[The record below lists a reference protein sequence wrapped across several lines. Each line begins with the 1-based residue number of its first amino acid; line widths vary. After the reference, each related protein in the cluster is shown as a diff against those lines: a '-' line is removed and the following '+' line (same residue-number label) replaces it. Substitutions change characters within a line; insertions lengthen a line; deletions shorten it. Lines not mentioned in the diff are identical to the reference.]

1 MNTNSRHAYL
11 IMVHKDMYSFEKLL
25 QLLDYELN
33 DIYVHVDLKCKNF
46 NYDLYKS
53 LINKS
58 KLIFIE
64 DRYSVIWGGVSQIDA
79 ELSLL
84 KTASKNGNYSYYHL
98 MSGSDLPLESPR
110 KIHQF
115 FNENDGKI
123 YLDIHPIDNPK
134 NEFERKIYRR
144 ISVRRIFTQSRS
156 ISGNKAKFLVL
167 LDRLYLMWQDKI
179 LRRDYIRQKGIRL
192 AYGSNWFSL
201 PKYIVDY
208 ILANKGKI
216 TDYFSQGC
224 FVDELFIQTLL
235 REGGYSVERSN
246 LRYIDFRRSD
256 RPGHPYVW
264 RAKDYEELINVKE
277 LFARKF
283 DADIDKEIINKIVKH
298 VELAD

>member
-1 MNTNSRHAYL
+1 
-11 IMVHKDMYSFEKLL
+11 MVHKDMYSFEKLL

-33 DIYVHVDLKCKNF
+33 DIDVHVDLKCKNF

-84 KTASKNGNYSYYHL
+84 KTARQNGNYSYYHL

-134 NEFERKIYRR
+134 NEFERKIY
-144 ISVRRIFTQSRS
+144 RRIFTQSRS

-235 REGGYSVERSN
+235 REGGHSVERSN

>member
-84 KTASKNGNYSYYHL
+84 KTAQKNGNYSYYHL

-115 FNENDGKI
+115 FNENDG
-123 YLDIHPIDNPK
+123 
-134 NEFERKIYRR
+134 
-144 ISVRRIFTQSRS
+144 
-156 ISGNKAKFLVL
+156 
-167 LDRLYLMWQDKI
+167 
-179 LRRDYIRQKGIRL
+179 
-192 AYGSNWFSL
+192 
-201 PKYIVDY
+201 
-208 ILANKGKI
+208 
-216 TDYFSQGC
+216 
-224 FVDELFIQTLL
+224 
-235 REGGYSVERSN
+235 
-246 LRYIDFRRSD
+246 
-256 RPGHPYVW
+256 
-264 RAKDYEELINVKE
+264 
-277 LFARKF
+277 
-283 DADIDKEIINKIVKH
+283 
-298 VELAD
+298 